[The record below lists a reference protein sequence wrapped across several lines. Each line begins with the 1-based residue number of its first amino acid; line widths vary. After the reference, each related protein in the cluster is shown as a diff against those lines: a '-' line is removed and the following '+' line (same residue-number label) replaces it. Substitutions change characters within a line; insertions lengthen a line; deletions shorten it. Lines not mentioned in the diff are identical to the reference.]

1 MDKILTIDIG
11 GSKIIVGLADFCG
24 NILQYEKFKL
34 PEKYDIDFL
43 IDKICKMAENY
54 MSEKPVVAG
63 VTIPGLADAEKG
75 MWLYAPFS
83 GISNFNICEIL
94 GQRLGIKVFC
104 DNDVNACARA
114 ERRFGICKSTDNFLW
129 ITVSNGIGG
138 AVFINGQ
145 IVYGDNQGAG
155 EIGHFIVEE
164 NTENVCGCGKCGCLE
179 AMASGRGI
187 TKEYKNLTGKTLS
200 AQDIANLAKS
210 GDKDAIDV
218 YYRAGFYI
226 GKAVSYCVNLLN
238 IEKTVIG
245 GGVSNDI
252 ELLDRGI
259 QDALEKYLFV
269 SANKNTVVKKT
280 GLGYLAALLG
290 SASVAMEGEGYV

>member
-43 IDKICKMAENY
+43 IDKICKISENY
-54 MSEKPVVAG
+54 MSEKPIVAG

-129 ITVSNGIGG
+129 ITVSN
-138 AVFINGQ
+138 
-145 IVYGDNQGAG
+145 
-155 EIGHFIVEE
+155 
-164 NTENVCGCGKCGCLE
+164 
-179 AMASGRGI
+179 
-187 TKEYKNLTGKTLS
+187 
-200 AQDIANLAKS
+200 DIA
-210 GDKDAIDV
+210 
-218 YYRAGFYI
+218 
-226 GKAVSYCVNLLN
+226 
-238 IEKTVIG
+238 
-245 GGVSNDI
+245 
-252 ELLDRGI
+252 LLDRGI

-290 SASVAMEGEGYV
+290 SAAVAMEGEGYV